1 MDGGAWCATVH
12 GVAKSQTRLSDFTHR
27 GQVSLSLPY
36 SQFKIITLK
45 FPSFYILGNTYSN
58 FWSSIVE
65 TFNKGA
71 PAPGKLDMWR
81 QWWGGRIKEKSC
93 WRCLCPLLGHSS
105 CGCPSIGTWWEVLGH
120 SGSCSCC
127 TRSTQILFC
136 LSYSLPMHWRE
147 GRGEWE

>member
-12 GVAKSQTRLSDFTHR
+12 GVTKSQTRLSDFTHR

-65 TFNKGA
+65 TFNSWEAGYVVSVIRRKDQRKELLEMPVPSPRALILWVPIHRYLVRG
-71 PAPGKLDMWR
+71 LR
-81 QWWGGRIKEKSC
+81 TQW
-93 WRCLCPLLGHSS
+93 
-105 CGCPSIGTWWEVLGH
+105 
-120 SGSCSCC
+120 
-127 TRSTQILFC
+127 
-136 LSYSLPMHWRE
+136 
-147 GRGEWE
+147 

>member
-1 MDGGAWCATVH
+1 MFLKGGVNGLCIWYCLNGNPLQYSCLENPMDGGAWCATVH

-81 QWWGGRIKEKSC
+81 Q
-93 WRCLCPLLGHSS
+93 
-105 CGCPSIGTWWEVLGH
+105 
-120 SGSCSCC
+120 
-127 TRSTQILFC
+127 
-136 LSYSLPMHWRE
+136 
-147 GRGEWE
+147 